1 MRLGITKLVGITVLI
16 GNFDGIGLK
25 RGLINIVG
33 AEDIVGRIVSR
44 DGKLWGEGTEEGKGK
59 CEGIDEGIG
68 VRANVEHR
76 SIPHISALPDFV
88 IQLRYVNW
96 HSGIAKSQHGGM
108 VG

>member
-44 DGKLWGEGTEEGKGK
+44 DGKLWGEGTDEGK
-59 CEGIDEGIG
+59 G

>member
-25 RGLINIVG
+25 RGLINMVG

-44 DGKLWGEGTEEGKGK
+44 DGKLWGEGIDEGKGECEGKGK
-59 CEGIDEGIG
+59 G
-68 VRANVEHR
+68 VRASVEHR
-76 SIPHISALPDFV
+76 SIPHISALPVFV